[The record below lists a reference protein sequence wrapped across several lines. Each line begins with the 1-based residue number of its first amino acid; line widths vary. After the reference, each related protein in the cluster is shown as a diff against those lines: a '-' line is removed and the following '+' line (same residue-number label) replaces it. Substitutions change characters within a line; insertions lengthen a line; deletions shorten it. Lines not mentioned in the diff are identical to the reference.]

1 MARPILRSATC
12 RARVSPRRSGALL
25 LALAGV
31 LTAAAVGVGFG
42 ASPAS
47 AGPEGR
53 RVPEVIDLPVAAA
66 QSELFAAGFTAVI
79 EQVPGEPDGTVARQ
93 VPGGFALAAGGNVTI
108 YVRRSKSATPLP
120 TGPTLPPPTGPTLP
134 PPTGPS
140 LPPPSGE
147 ILRLPSVVGRS
158 EAEATDMLRPWRV
171 TITSVEGTPQNE
183 GLVVRQDP
191 AAGAPHAAGAV
202 VEITVARG
210 AAANAPGTAAIPN
223 VVGLPQDA
231 AQQALAAG
239 RLVPLVNLVAGD
251 PNKAG
256 LVISQEPAA
265 GTVVARDSNVV
276 INVGR
281 AAASTLAEVE
291 TPDVTRLSELDARA
305 RLSALGLGFSVTD
318 RLAAAEAAGHVLEQ
332 DPAPG
337 TRLQRGRSVA
347 LIIGRAL
354 LIPIRIPETVGMDA
368 AAGRRA
374 LEDAGFVIEEVPANT
389 LPSNAGRV
397 IAMEPPAGAQLTR
410 GAAVR
415 LTVGRTAGPIPM
427 SGSVPT
433 VVGRTESEAR
443 RELSAAGY
451 GARVTQVVGNPAEV
465 GRVRAQSPLPGMPA
479 PRGTDV
485 LLEVVAGGGIVPPS
499 AGPGVQ
505 IANYVGMDLAAA
517 EQDIRGRGL
526 QLAVQFVTA
535 TPEGRIV
542 SQSPAPGTPVA
553 VGGVVS
559 LTVAKA
565 PVLGAVVLIYPE
577 DKTSLPRN
585 HGVTFSWHAVPGADD
600 YEFETQ
606 VYQDD
611 KWVPGAK
618 GVMRETYIQ
627 FKRPERLIHVW
638 HVRARKAGGA
648 ILGPWS
654 PWWRLTIY

>member
-1 MARPILRSATC
+1 MARLLPLRSVW
-12 RARVSPRRSGALL
+12 ARVSAFL
-25 LALAGV
+25 LAATV
-31 LTAAAVGVGFG
+31 TAF
-42 ASPAS
+42 

-79 EQVPGEPDGTVARQ
+79 EEVPGDPAGTVARQ
-93 VPGGFALAAGGNVTI
+93 SPGGFAFASGGNVTI
-108 YVRRSKSATPLP
+108 YVRRGRGGVPPPVVPPLP
-120 TGPTLPPPTGPTLP
+120 PTGPTMPPVGPTLPPPTG
-134 PPTGPS
+134 
-140 LPPPSGE
+140 E
-147 ILRLPSVVGRS
+147 VLRLPSVVGRS

-183 GLVVRQDP
+183 GYVVRQDP
-191 AAGAPHAAGAV
+191 AAGSAREAGSV

-210 AAANAPGTAAIPN
+210 AAASAPGTATIPN
-223 VVGLPQDA
+223 VVGLPQEA
-231 AQQALAAG
+231 AQQALSAG

-251 PNKAG
+251 PGKAG
-256 LVISQEPAA
+256 LVVSQEPAA

-291 TPDVTRLSELDARA
+291 TPDVVRLGELEARSRLS
-305 RLSALGLGFSVTD
+305 SLGLGFSVTD
-318 RLAAAEAAGHVLEQ
+318 RLAAAEAAGKVLEQ

-347 LIIGRAL
+347 LVIGRGL
-354 LIPIRIPETVGMDA
+354 LLPIRIPETVGMDA
-368 AAGRRA
+368 AGGRRA
-374 LEDAGFVIEEVPANT
+374 LEEAGFVVEEIPANT

-397 IAMEPPAGAQLTR
+397 LATEPPAGAPLTR

-415 LTVGRTAGPIPM
+415 LTVGRTTGPIPT
-427 SGSVPT
+427 SGTVPS
-433 VVGRTESEAR
+433 VVGRLEADAR
-443 RELSAAGY
+443 RELATAGY
-451 GARVTQVVGNPAEV
+451 GARSTQVAGNPAEA
-465 GRVRAQSPLPGMPA
+465 GRVRSQSPMPGMQA

-485 LLEVVAGGGIVPPS
+485 LLEVVAGGSIAPPPGGQGIPTP
-499 AGPGVQ
+499 
-505 IANYVGMDLAAA
+505 NYVGMDLGAAQ
-517 EQDIRGRGL
+517 QDLERRGL
-526 QLAVQFVTA
+526 QVSVQFVTA
-535 TPEGRIV
+535 TPEGRII
-542 SQSPAPGTPVA
+542 SQSPVPGVPVA
-553 VGGVVS
+553 AGGVVS

-565 PVLGAVVLIYPE
+565 PTLGPVELLYP
-577 DKTSLPRN
+577 DDRASLPRN
-585 HGVTFSWHAVPGADD
+585 HGVTFSWRAVPGADD

-618 GVMRETYIQ
+618 GVMRETYVQ

-638 HVRARKAGGA
+638 HVRARKANGA

-654 PWWRLTIY
+654 EWRRMTIY

>member
-1 MARPILRSATC
+1 MTRPLLRSAW
-12 RARVSPRRSGALL
+12 ARVSALL
-25 LALAGV
+25 LLGTVSA
-31 LTAAAVGVGFG
+31 F
-42 ASPAS
+42 
-47 AGPEGR
+47 AGPEAR

-79 EQVPGEPDGTVARQ
+79 EEVPGQPEGTVARQ
-93 VPGGFALAAGGNVTI
+93 SPAGFAFATGGNVTI
-108 YVRRSKSATPLP
+108 FVRRAESPAPP
-120 TGPTLPPPTGPTLP
+120 PAGPVLPPPTGPTLP
-134 PPTGPS
+134 PPTTTQ
-140 LPPPSGE
+140 PPPSAE

-191 AAGAPHAAGAV
+191 AAGAAHAAGAV
-202 VEITVARG
+202 VEIAVARG
-210 AAANAPGTAAIPN
+210 AAASAPGTATIPN
-223 VVGLPQDA
+223 VVGLPPEA

-251 PNKAG
+251 PSKAG

-291 TPDVTRLSELDARA
+291 TPDVVRMSELDARS

-318 RLAAAEAAGHVLEQ
+318 RLAAADAAGRVIEQ
-332 DPAPG
+332 NPAPG
-337 TRLQRGRSVA
+337 TRLQRGRSVD
-347 LIIGRAL
+347 LVIGRAL
-354 LIPIRIPETVGMDA
+354 LLPIRIPETVGMEA

-374 LEDAGFVIEEVPANT
+374 LEDAGFVVEEVPANT

-415 LTVGRTAGPIPM
+415 LTIGRTAGPIPM
-427 SGSVPT
+427 SGNVPN

-451 GARVTQVVGNPAEV
+451 GAQVTPVVGNPAEV
-465 GRVRAQSPLPGMPA
+465 GRVRAQSPLPGMQA

-485 LLEVVAGGGIVPPS
+485 LLEVVSGGGVVPPPS
-499 AGPGVQ
+499 AQGVV
-505 IANYVGMDLAAA
+505 IPKYVGMDLTTAQ
-517 EQDIRGRGL
+517 QDIQHRGL
-526 QLAVQFVTA
+526 QVSVQFVTA
-535 TPEGRIV
+535 TPEGRII
-542 SQSPAPGTPVA
+542 SQSPAPGVPVA
-553 VGGVVS
+553 LGGVVS

-565 PVLGAVVLIYPE
+565 PTLGAVTLVEPA
-577 DKTSLPRN
+577 DRQSLPRN
-585 HGVTFSWHAVPGADD
+585 HGVTFGWQPVPGADD
-600 YEFETQ
+600 YEFESQ
-606 VYQDD
+606 AYKDD

-618 GVMRETYIQ
+618 GVMRET
-627 FKRPERLIHVW
+627 FVRFNKPERVVLVW

-654 PWWRLTIY
+654 EWRRATVY